1 MSCCLQPELLK
12 HRKDFFSAVSYALVL
27 LGFLAFAGP
36 LAQCEDQNAQS
47 ASWEQYK
54 IQLTPEEI
62 AWIKTHPVVRVG
74 FDPAWPPF
82 SFRDANGTLQG
93 IDFDLLKRLEHQFGI
108 RFEPV
113 VTSAWEETE
122 QKILSG
128 EVDMVTGTGRTET
141 REKYLLFTSPY
152 ISTSLAVITRQDA
165 PFLTGLH
172 NLKGVTMASPRGYA
186 STEKLISDYPL
197 LPIIQTET
205 TLDALELVAHKKADV
220 TVGNLAAASYLIKS
234 AKLTNLKIAGIADY
248 HFDLRLAVRK
258 DWPEL
263 RSILQKG
270 IDSISATERS
280 EMFDHWTAV
289 EYFPHSDWKRVWK
302 IGALLLGITTAA
314 FVVFAWWN
322 RRLACELE
330 ARRKAEAELTLAHD
344 RLHGLNKEKDR
355 FMRMAAHDLNNP
367 LSAILMQCGVCEIE
381 GDYSPDKM
389 QEVIASVQSHSQ
401 RMTHLINNLLNADK
415 IEQGKMKLEARP
427 VDLNAVA
434 ADTVQSLKPGAESKN
449 IRINFTASPFPVSMI
464 GDRDAMLQVMENL
477 LSNAIK
483 FTPPGKAVAVRVC
496 ETDGMARIEVSDQ
509 GPGITEEDR
518 PRLFEKYATL
528 SARPT
533 GNEPSHGLG
542 LSIAKRLVESM
553 HGVLRCEST
562 PGQGAM
568 FWVEIAAVNVV
579 KATAT

>member
-1 MSCCLQPELLK
+1 MLI
-12 HRKDFFSAVSYALVL
+12 
-27 LGFLAFAGP
+27 GFLAFEGP
-36 LAQCEDQNAQS
+36 LARCEDQNAQS
-47 ASWEQYK
+47 APWEQYK
-54 IQLTPEEI
+54 IQLTPEEV
-62 AWIKTHPVVRVG
+62 AWIKAHPVVRVG

-82 SFRDANGTLQG
+82 SFRDANGALQG
-93 IDFDLLKRLEHQFGI
+93 IDFDLLKRLERQFGI

-113 VTSAWEETE
+113 PTNSWEETE
-122 QKILSG
+122 QKILG
-128 EVDMVTGTGRTET
+128 GNVDMVTGTSRTEG
-141 REKYLLFTSPY
+141 REKYLLFTSTY
-152 ISTSLAVITRQDA
+152 TSTSLAVITRQEA

-172 NLKGVTMASPRGYA
+172 NLKGVTLASPRGYV
-186 STEKLISDYPL
+186 TTDKLIQDYPT
-197 LPIIQTET
+197 LPLIQTAT
-205 TLDALELVAHKKADV
+205 ALEALQLVSHKKADV
-220 TVGNLAAASYLIKS
+220 AIENLAAASYLIKS
-234 AKLTNLKIAGIADY
+234 DKLTNLKIAGIADY
-248 HFDLRLAVRK
+248 HFDLCLAVRK
-258 DWPEL
+258 DLPEL
-263 RSILQKG
+263 RDILQKA
-270 IDSISATERS
+270 IDSISVAERS

-289 EYFPHSDWKRVWK
+289 EYFPHSDWTRVWK
-302 IGALLLGITTAA
+302 IGALLLGVTMAGL
-314 FVVFAWWN
+314 VVFAWWN

-330 ARRKAEAELTLAHD
+330 ARRKAEAELTVAHD
-344 RLHGLNKEKDR
+344 RLHDLNKEKDR

-367 LSAILMQCGVCEIE
+367 LSAILIQCGVCEME
-381 GDYSPDKM
+381 GDYSPDRM

-434 ADTVQSLKPGAESKN
+434 ADTVQSLKPGAESKT
-449 IRINFTASPFPVSMI
+449 IRIDFTPSPFPVSAI
-464 GDRDAMLQVMENL
+464 GDRNAMLQVMENL

-483 FTPPGKAVAVRVC
+483 FTPPGKAVTVRVC

-553 HGVLRCEST
+553 HGVLRCESA
-562 PGQGAM
+562 PGKGAM
-568 FWVEIAAVNVV
+568 FWVEFEAVGMV
-579 KATAT
+579 KAGAN